1 MMAFL
6 LTDSLGGIEH
16 YMARDSKCVLHVC
29 VFVCVCVC
37 TRERERE
44 RETKVE
50 NESGLFLHV
59 LIKITVISGVCI
71 LRSFENWN
79 RYH

>member
-44 RETKVE
+44 RETKVG
-50 NESGLFLHV
+50 NESGLSPCSDKDNSHF
-59 LIKITVISGVCI
+59 
-71 LRSFENWN
+71 RSL
-79 RYH
+79 YPKKL